1 MQNASNPSRTTPASV
16 ASTAGKAALI
26 LALSAAFGLA
36 TTAAQTN
43 AGKTEK

>member
-1 MQNASNPSRTTPASV
+1 MQNASNTPRISSAAV
-16 ASTAGKAALI
+16 ASTAGKAALV

-43 AGKTEK
+43 AGKT